1 MDWKF
6 SEADLKQIERLG
18 LSRSDLLRQEALHQQ
33 GVEPLALLRP
43 CTVGDGVRRLSH
55 DECASLL
62 NEQRQAQAEGR
73 FQKFVPASGAA
84 TRMFSEWVA
93 HRKRYSFAGAIS
105 GEPEAGLD
113 DFFSSL
119 EKFAFYPELISRCVE
134 RGLKLE
140 EGMEV
145 AGRELIL
152 HQMLDPQ
159 GLNFPALPKG
169 MIPFHLY
176 ADHARSA
183 FEEHLVEA
191 TEYCVDARGDC
202 RVHFTVAEEH
212 FYQVK
217 DFLEKAVL
225 RFAGSQRRFLWDLSL
240 QSPNTHTLAVD
251 FQGQPFRNELGELLF
266 RPGGHG
272 ALLKNLQECGGDLV
286 FIKNIDNV
294 APDRLKGP
302 GYLAKRLLGG
312 LCLRLQSQLFEYL
325 RFLEESASEH
335 LLEDAADFAHREF
348 YLDLEPL
355 ERLADFSQRRQW
367 LVEQLHR
374 PIRVCGVVPY
384 KGEPGG
390 GPFWVADAGASPSLQ
405 IVEKSQIRETDA
417 EQVRLFATSTHF
429 NPVDMVCGL
438 RDFRG
443 ERFDLQKFIDVS
455 RWFLSKK
462 SYRGEEISVLE
473 RPGLWNGAMAHWL
486 TVFVEIPQEAF
497 TPVKTLVDLL
507 RPEHQGD
514 SGD

>member
-18 LSRSDLLRQEALHQQ
+18 LSRGDLLRQESLHRK
-33 GVEPLALLRP
+33 GVEPLSLLRP
-43 CTVGDGVRRLSH
+43 CTVGDGVRRLTPEEWT
-55 DECASLL
+55 DLL
-62 NEQRQAQAEGR
+62 SEQQVAQAEGR

-84 TRMFSEWVA
+84 TRMFADWVA
-93 HRKRYSFAGAIS
+93 YQKRRDSTGQTSRADDAAI
-105 GEPEAGLD
+105 D

-119 EKFAFYPELISRCVE
+119 ERFAFYPELISRCVE
-134 RGLKLE
+134 QGLKLE

-145 AGRELIL
+145 GGRELIL
-152 HQMLDPQ
+152 RQILDPQ

-176 ADHARSA
+176 ADHTRNA

-191 TEYCVDARGDC
+191 IEYCADARGDC

-212 FYQVK
+212 FQQVK
-217 DFLEKAVL
+217 DFLEKATQ
-225 RFAGSQRRFLWDLSL
+225 RFARSQYRFLWDLSL
-240 QSPNTHTLAVD
+240 QSPTTHTLAVD
-251 FQGQPFRNELGELLF
+251 LYGQPVRKESGELLF

-302 GYLAKRLLGG
+302 GYRAKRLLGG
-312 LCLRLQSQLFEYL
+312 LCLRLQGRLFEYL
-325 RFLEESASEH
+325 RFLEEAASEH

-355 ERLADFSQRRQW
+355 ERLDDFSQRRQW

-384 KGEPGG
+384 NGEPGG
-390 GPFWVADAGASPSLQ
+390 GPFWVADAGESLSLQ
-405 IVEKSQIRETDA
+405 IVEKSQIRGADA
-417 EQVRLFATSTHF
+417 EQIRLFAASTHF

-443 ERFDLQKFIDVS
+443 DCFDLQKFVDAS

-462 SYRGEEISVLE
+462 SYRGEEIAVLE

-486 TVFVEIPQEAF
+486 TVFVEIPQESF
-497 TPVKTLVDLL
+497 TPVKTLADLL
-507 RPEHQGD
+507 RPEHQDD